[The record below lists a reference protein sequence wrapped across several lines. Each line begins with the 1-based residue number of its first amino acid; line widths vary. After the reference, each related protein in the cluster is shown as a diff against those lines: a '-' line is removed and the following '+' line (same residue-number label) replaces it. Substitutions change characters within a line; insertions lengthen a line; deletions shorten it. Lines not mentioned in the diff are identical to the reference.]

1 MIRELIWDVLDEYV
15 IILIKLWFQTS
26 PPYPPLLKGEGE
38 IILYNSVVWLPSPH
52 RRGAGG
58 EVQKDLKV

>member
-26 PPYPPLLKGEGE
+26 PPYPPLVKGEGE
-38 IILYNSVVWLPSPH
+38 IYYTIQLFGSPLLI
-52 RRGAGG
+52 G
-58 EVQKDLKV
+58 EGQGVRSKKI